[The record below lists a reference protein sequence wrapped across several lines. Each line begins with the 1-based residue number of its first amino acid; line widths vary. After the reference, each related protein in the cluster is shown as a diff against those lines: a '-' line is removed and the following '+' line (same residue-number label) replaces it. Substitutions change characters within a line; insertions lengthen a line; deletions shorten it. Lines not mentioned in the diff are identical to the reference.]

1 MSTTAI
7 VEAKACNYI
16 RIIDFEKQFFTI
28 LRITNKH
35 GVKPW
40 FKEEQDKTESNTLW
54 TKKTKE
60 RSKNNRVVKQLK
72 QKMDV

>member
-28 LRITNKH
+28 LRITNKD

-40 FKEEQDKTESNTLW
+40 LEEEEEEEDKTESNTLW
-54 TKKTKE
+54 SE
-60 RSKNNRVVKQLK
+60 KQWN
-72 QKMDV
+72 KMDG